1 MKIIDDFLWKDDH
14 KFFVDL
20 FENKDFPWFICKKVA
35 AQEVPEEYERQWYM
49 THMFYDNTI
58 CSDYYGSIEEKI
70 LRHKDFP
77 TVFAMLRIKG
87 NMYPGAEKLSEHAP
101 HSDTNFTHMGAIYYI
116 NTNNGYTLIEGQKVE
131 SIANR
136 MVIFDPSIP
145 HNSTDCTD
153 EPYRMNINFN
163 FFGATT

>member
-70 LRHKDFP
+70 LKHKDFP

-116 NTNNGYTLIEGQKVE
+116 NTNNGYTLIEGQKVV

>member
-1 MKIIDDFLWKDDH
+1 MRIVDNFLYEDDH

-20 FENKDFPWFICKKVA
+20 FEHKDFPWYICKKVA

-49 THMFYDNTI
+49 THVFYDNTI
-58 CSDYYGSIEEKI
+58 CSDHYPPIEEKI

-77 TVFAMLRIKG
+77 TVLAMMRIKG

-101 HSDTNFTHMGAIYYI
+101 HSDTQFTHMGAIYYI

-136 MVIFDPSIP
+136 MVFFDPSIP

-153 EPYRMNINFN
+153 QSYRMNINFN

>member
-20 FENKDFPWFICKKVA
+20 FEHKDFPWFICKKVA

-70 LRHKDFP
+70 LKHKDFP

>member
-35 AQEVPEEYERQWYM
+35 AQEVPEEYESQWYM

-70 LRHKDFP
+70 LKHKDFP

>member
-1 MKIIDDFLWKDDH
+1 MKIVDNFLYEDDH

-20 FENKDFPWFICKKVA
+20 FEHKDFPWFICKKVA

>member
-20 FENKDFPWFICKKVA
+20 FEHKDFPWFICKKVA